1 MSTTSIKNPM
11 QITKEFGKDL
21 AFKAKRDAD
30 REEAKKVNARVKAQS
45 DKLLKDAQSESGAY
59 VIDPTGRQFHIT
71 STVRVEYFVEKLD
84 NAEVIDV
91 SLDSED

>member
-11 QITKEFGKDL
+11 QIAKEFGNDL
-21 AFKAKRDAD
+21 AFKAKYDGMK
-30 REEAKKVNARVKAQS
+30 EESRKVNTRVKAQS
-45 DKLLKDAQSESGAY
+45 QKLLKDAQSDSGAY
-59 VIDPTGRQFHIT
+59 VIDPTGRRFHIT